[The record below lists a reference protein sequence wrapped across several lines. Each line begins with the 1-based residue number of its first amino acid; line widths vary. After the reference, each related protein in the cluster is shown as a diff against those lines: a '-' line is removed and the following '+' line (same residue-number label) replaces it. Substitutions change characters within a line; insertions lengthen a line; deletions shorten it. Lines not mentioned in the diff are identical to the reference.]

1 MSTDTFHVK
10 GLADLGKALSTL
22 SVRIEKNIMRGAL
35 RAGAAPMRDDAR
47 ANAAKA
53 TGLLAKGIKVSTDAK
68 RGMIYAKVRTTGKHS
83 WLAHLVEFATA
94 PHRIN
99 ARNGG
104 VIRINGRPV
113 GSGVD
118 HPGTRAMP
126 FMRPA
131 LDAQATA
138 SVNETAAY
146 IRKRLTAE
154 GINVPDAGDE
164 A

>member
-22 SVRIEKNIMRGAL
+22 PARIEKNVMRGAL
-35 RAGAAPMRDDAR
+35 RAGGNVMRDDAR
-47 ANAAKA
+47 TNAAKA
-53 TGLLAKGIKVSTDAK
+53 TGLLAKGVKVSTNAK
-68 RGMIYAKVRTTGKHS
+68 GGKVYAKVRTTGKHS
-83 WLAHLVEFATA
+83 YIAHFVEFGTA

-118 HPGTRAMP
+118 HPGARAMP

-131 LDAQATA
+131 LDSQAAA

-154 GINVPDAGDE
+154 GINVPDTGDE
-164 A
+164 Q